1 MYPVHRRVTTQY
13 LLTQSV
19 TTRRRRGC
27 NGKHEAP
34 RELSA
39 HRGIGIAADEVESK
53 VSGAGRGGGGQGLAV
68 EGGVGRS
75 GGGGGLLK
83 E

>member
-1 MYPVHRRVTTQY
+1 MNPVNRRVTTQC
-13 LLTQSV
+13 LHTESV
-19 TTRRRRGC
+19 TTRRRRAC

-34 RELSA
+34 RGLSA